1 MNNAVLVADIGGT
14 KSWVSLFIQTDN
26 GGWQQESTRKYLNE
40 EYGDPFPLLKDFLS
54 SLEPGRYRIAS
65 AGLAVAGP
73 VHDQVADLTNLP
85 WTIDVPRLKRQLDLD
100 QLLLIND
107 FQAAA
112 HGISLLEPGDLV
124 CLNEVPVTEEGLAVI
139 TGAGTGL
146 GLALM
151 GKCAHL
157 LGRAVHPTE
166 AGHADYAP
174 ANEQQ
179 LRLCHYL
186 HETLRMEH
194 VSWETLLSGH
204 GLVLL
209 DAFLRGQD
217 HPVLKTPATVTAA
230 AERKDISAR
239 HAIRLFWD
247 IYAAWIGNVALMY
260 RPLGGLYLFG
270 GMAMRLKPW
279 FEPERFM
286 QEATSRT
293 AMQDLVLETPIF
305 LVTDE
310 QLALKGAV
318 AAVREMF
325 Y

>member
-14 KSWVSLFIQTDN
+14 KSWVSLFVLSDS
-26 GGWQQESTRKYLNE
+26 GHWQQEAARKYLNND
-40 EYGDPFPLLKDFLS
+40 YGDPFPLLRDFIDG
-54 SLEPGRYRIAS
+54 LEPAQYRISS

-73 VHDQVADLTNLP
+73 VHGDVADLTNLP
-85 WTIDVPRLKRQLDLD
+85 WTIDVQRLKRQLDLD

-112 HGISLLEPGDLV
+112 HGISLLGKEDLI
-124 CLNEVPVTEEGLAVI
+124 CLNDVPVEEEGLAVI

-151 GKCAHL
+151 GKCARL

-179 LRLCHYL
+179 LRLSNYL
-186 HETLRMEH
+186 HETLQMEK
-194 VSWETLLSGH
+194 VSWEKLLSGH

-209 DAFLRGQD
+209 DAFLRNQD
-217 HPVLKTPATVTAA
+217 HPVLKTPATVTAG
-230 AERKDISAR
+230 AERQDITAR

-247 IYAAWIGNVALMY
+247 LYAAWAGNVALMY

-270 GMAMRLKPW
+270 GMAMRLRPW

-286 QEATSRT
+286 QEAASR
-293 AMQDLVLETPIF
+293 AEMQELVRETPIF

-310 QLALKGAV
+310 QLALKGAAV
-318 AAVREMF
+318 AVKEMF

>member
-14 KSWVSLFIQTDN
+14 KSWVSLFIHTDN
-26 GGWQQESTRKYLNE
+26 GGWQQEAARKYLNQE
-40 EYGDPFPLLKDFLS
+40 FGDPYPLLMDFLS
-54 SLEPGRYRIAS
+54 RLEPDRYRIES

-112 HGISLLEPGDLV
+112 HGISLLEKEDLV
-124 CLNEVPVTEEGLAVI
+124 CLNDVSVAEDGLAVI

-151 GKCAHL
+151 GKCVRL

-179 LRLCHYL
+179 LRLSNYL
-186 HETLRMEH
+186 HETMQMGR

-209 DAFLRGQD
+209 DAFVRDQD
-217 HPVLKTPATVTAA
+217 HPVLKTPETVTAA

-270 GMAMRLKPW
+270 GMAMRLKSW

-286 QEATSRT
+286 QEASSRT
-293 AMQDLVLETPIF
+293 AMQDLVRETPIF

-310 QLALKGAV
+310 QLALKGTV
-318 AAVREMF
+318 AAVNELF

>member
-14 KSWVSLFIQTDN
+14 KSWVSLFVQTDN
-26 GGWQQESTRKYLNE
+26 GGWQQESTRKYLNK
-40 EYGDPFPLLKDFLS
+40 EYGDPFPLLQDFLS
-54 SLEPGRYRIAS
+54 RLEPGHYRIAS

-112 HGISLLEPGDLV
+112 HGISLLVKEDLV
-124 CLNEVPVTEEGLAVI
+124 CLNDVSVAEEGLAVI

-179 LRLCHYL
+179 LRLSNYL
-186 HETLRMEH
+186 HETLRMER

-204 GLVLL
+204 GLILL
-209 DAFLRGQD
+209 DAFLRDQD
-217 HPVLKTPATVTAA
+217 HPVLKTPETVTAA
-230 AERKDISAR
+230 VERKDITAR

-247 IYAAWIGNVALMY
+247 IYAAWVGTVALMY

-270 GMAMRLKPW
+270 GMAMRLRPW
-279 FEPERFM
+279 LEPERFM
-286 QEATSRT
+286 EQAASR
-293 AMQDLVLETPIF
+293 AEMQDLVRETPIF

-310 QLALKGAV
+310 QLALKGTVVAV
-318 AAVREMF
+318 NELF

>member
-1 MNNAVLVADIGGT
+1 MNNGVLAADIGGT
-14 KSWVSLFIQTDN
+14 KSWVCLFIETDN

-54 SLEPGRYRIAS
+54 RLEPERYRIDS
-65 AGLAVAGP
+65 ACLAVAGP
-73 VHDQVADLTNLP
+73 VHDQLADLTNLP

-124 CLNEVPVTEEGLAVI
+124 CLNDVSVAEEGLQVI

-179 LRLCHYL
+179 LRLSNYL
-186 HETLRMEH
+186 HETLQMER

-286 QEATSRT
+286 EEAASRA
-293 AMQDLVLETPIF
+293 AMQDLVRETPIF
-305 LVTDE
+305 IVTDE

-318 AAVREMF
+318 AAIREMF

>member
-14 KSWVSLFIQTDN
+14 KSWVSLFVPQPD
-26 GGWQQESTRKYLNE
+26 GGWRQEAVSKFLNE
-40 EYGDPFPLLKDFLS
+40 EYGDPFPLLQAYIS
-54 SLEPGRYRIAS
+54 QLEPDRYRIAS
-65 AGLAVAGP
+65 VGLAVAGP
-73 VHDQVADLTNLP
+73 VTDEHSDLTNLA
-85 WTIDVPRLKRQLDLD
+85 WKIDAARLRRQLDLD

-112 HGISLLEPGDLV
+112 HGISLLGPDDIV
-124 CLNEVPVTEEGLAVI
+124 ALNPSELDKDGLAVI

-157 LGRAVHPTE
+157 TEHAVHPTE

-174 ANEQQ
+174 ATEQH
-179 LRLCHYL
+179 LRLRQYL
-186 HETLRMEH
+186 HETLRMER
-194 VSWETLLSGH
+194 VTWEHLLSGR
-204 GLVLL
+204 GLVLM
-209 DAFLRGQD
+209 DAFLRDQD
-217 HPVLKTPATVTAA
+217 HPVLKTPETVTAG

-260 RPLGGLYLFG
+260 RPTGGLYLFG
-270 GMAMRLKPW
+270 GMAMRLLSW
-279 FEPERFM
+279 FEQERFVEQVTDRAAM
-286 QEATSRT
+286 QE
-293 AMQDLVLETPIF
+293 LVRETPIF

-310 QLALKGAV
+310 QLALKGAAV
-318 AAVREMF
+318 AVKEMF

>member
-1 MNNAVLVADIGGT
+1 MRCLAADIGGT
-14 KSWVSLFIQTDN
+14 YSRLAWSRDGTGADEATQVFDNAEFDSLDAVI
-26 GGWQQESTRKYLNE
+26 ER
-40 EYGDPFPLLKDFLS
+40 
-54 SLEPGRYRIAS
+54 
-65 AGLAVAGP
+65 GLAALGAPGQPIEHMVLAVPGP
-73 VHDQVADLTNLP
+73 IHSDPIRLTN
-85 WTIDVPRLKRQLDLD
+85 IDWSLDRERLRARFAVDRLTVV
-100 QLLLIND
+100 ND

-112 HGISLLEPGDLV
+112 HGISLLVKEDLI
-124 CLNEVPVTEEGLAVI
+124 CLNDVPVEEEGLSVI

-179 LRLCHYL
+179 LRLSNYL
-186 HETLRMEH
+186 HETLQMEK
-194 VSWETLLSGH
+194 VSWEKLLSGH

-217 HPVLKTPATVTAA
+217 RPVLKTPETVTAG
-230 AERKDISAR
+230 AERQDITAR

-247 IYAAWIGNVALMY
+247 LYAAWAGNVALMY

-270 GMAMRLKPW
+270 GMAMRLRPW

-286 QEATSRT
+286 QEAASR
-293 AMQDLVLETPIF
+293 AEMQELVRETPIF

-310 QLALKGAV
+310 QLALKGAAV
-318 AAVREMF
+318 AVKEMF

>member
-14 KSWVSLFIQTDN
+14 KSWLSLFIRTDK

-54 SLEPGRYRIAS
+54 RLEPDRYRITS

-73 VHDQVADLTNLP
+73 VHGEVADLTNLP

-112 HGISLLEPGDLV
+112 HGISLLEKGDLV
-124 CLNEVPVTEEGLAVI
+124 CLNDVPVEEDGLSVI

-151 GKCAHL
+151 GKCANL

-179 LRLCHYL
+179 LRLSNYL
-186 HETLRMEH
+186 HESLRMER

-217 HPVLKTPATVTAA
+217 HAVLKTPETVTAA

-270 GMAMRLKPW
+270 GMAMRLKEW

-286 QEATSRT
+286 EEATRRA
-293 AMQDLVLETPIF
+293 AMQDLVRETPVF

-310 QLALKGAV
+310 QLALKGTVVAV
-318 AAVREMF
+318 NELF

>member
-14 KSWVSLFIQTDN
+14 KSWVSLFVSEPDGT
-26 GGWQQESTRKYLNE
+26 WRQQAACKYFNE
-40 EYGDPFPLLKDFLS
+40 DYGDPFPLLQAYLAQ
-54 SLEPGRYRIAS
+54 LEPGHYRVRS
-65 AGLAVAGP
+65 VGLAVAGP
-73 VHDQVADLTNLP
+73 VKGEQSDLTNLP
-85 WTIDVPRLKRQLDLD
+85 WQVNAARLRRQLDLD

-112 HGISLLEPGDLV
+112 HGISLLGPDDV
-124 CLNEVPVTEEGLAVI
+124 VALNATEVDAEGLSVI

-157 LGRAVHPTE
+157 TGRAVHPTE

-174 ANEQQ
+174 ATEQQ
-179 LRLCHYL
+179 LRLRQYL
-186 HETLRMEH
+186 HETLRMER
-194 VSWETLLSGH
+194 VTWEHLLSGQ
-204 GLVLL
+204 GLVLM
-209 DAFLRGQD
+209 DAFLREQD
-217 HPVLKTPATVTAA
+217 HAVLKTPETVTAG
-230 AERKDISAR
+230 AERKDITAR

-260 RPLGGLYLFG
+260 RPTGGLYLFG
-270 GMAMRLKPW
+270 GMAMRLRPW
-279 FEPERFM
+279 FEQERFIEQVTDRASM
-286 QEATSRT
+286 QE
-293 AMQDLVLETPIF
+293 LVKSTPIF

-310 QLALKGAV
+310 QLALKGAAV
-318 AAVREMF
+318 AVKEMF